1 MTSNR
6 DWLLDFQYNP
16 ATDYSGQYGSLFGA
30 DSGGDYFYGGPNS
43 NWRHALDDRLKKG
56 SGFGWYE
63 LSASN
68 MDRDAFR
75 KMTERNNIIQSM
87 YDKGYSMDQLNA
99 HMAGERNVL
108 EEGPA
113 GHRGGTISWD
123 SSVGQAGSAWG
134 PSEDSPRLFSEE
146 NEQMRKAI
154 GENLEKKA
162 LWIMHLPIRY

>member
-1 MTSNR
+1 MGVR
-6 DWLLDFQYNP
+6 DWLLDYQYNP
-16 ATDYSGQYGSLFGA
+16 ATDYSAQYASLFGPDKGA
-30 DSGGDYFYGGPNS
+30 DYFYGGPNS
-43 NWRHALDDRLKKG
+43 NWRHALDDRLKKQG
-56 SGFGWYE
+56 NGFGWYE

-87 YDKGYSMDQLNA
+87 YEKGYSWDQLNA

-113 GHRGGTISWD
+113 GHGTTPNTPQGDIGWD
-123 SSVGQAGSAWG
+123 NSVGQSGSAWG
-134 PSEDSPRLFSEE
+134 SSESSPRLFSEE

-154 GENLEKKA
+154 GEHLEKR
-162 LWIMHLPIRY
+162 LFG